1 MAAGWRALE
10 RARNLRRGPGAG
22 FHVVPF
28 QPRSGA
34 RRPTRV
40 LADPVRVVTLGRR
53 SATIRCAITSRITLG
68 RRNLARKGEPKA
80 IPPVSDAPLARWE
93 ALAGSRRRGAS
104 GAHDGEVIASGRSP
118 PAPAAERLREQSAR
132 ELREPGWP
140 ESTGQARPAGSFGS
154 AQGRGPH
161 RRP

>member
-10 RARNLRRGPGAG
+10 RAGTWRRGPGAG
-22 FHVVPF
+22 FHVVPS

-53 SATIRCAITSRITLG
+53 SATIRCAITSRITLD

-80 IPPVSDAPLARWE
+80 MPLVWDARLARWQ
-93 ALAGSRRRGAS
+93 ALAGSRRRGSRA
-104 GAHDGEVIASGRSP
+104 GPDGEVTPSGRPPPTP
-118 PAPAAERLREQSAR
+118 PAERVGETPAPQ
-132 ELREPGWP
+132 
-140 ESTGQARPAGSFGS
+140 
-154 AQGRGPH
+154 
-161 RRP
+161 